1 MFWFDRHVQIPR
13 GAAPRVQGDGDM
25 TRRFETYHHVV
36 DLWTPEAAARCA
48 DEVELLIYRS
58 RLLGADLRI
67 TNFAGGNTS
76 CKAPATDAITGE
88 RFDVLWVKGSG
99 GDLGTMSR
107 GGLAAL
113 RMDRLSRLRGLYRG
127 HAHED
132 DIVPLYAQCAF
143 GIDGKAPSIDTP
155 LHALLP
161 SRHVDHLHPDAVI
174 AIAAAKDG
182 AALTREIFEGRLGW
196 IDWLRPGFELG
207 VRIADMQR
215 ARPELEGIVL
225 GGHGVISWAE
235 TSAACYRLSLDI
247 IETAG
252 RFLAARATGRVAFGG
267 VRVAALGE
275 ARRRAAAAAAAP
287 ILRGLCSRTS
297 RKVGHFIDT
306 PDVLDFAGAADAG
319 RLSAI
324 GTSCPDHFLR
334 TKVQPLLL
342 DLPAEL
348 AQDAV
353 ALGEKAGSAFAAY
366 AATYRAYY
374 DSCRDATSP
383 PMRDDNP
390 VVVLWPG
397 IGMFTFAAD
406 KQTARVAGEYFVNAI
421 NVMRGAEALGGYVG
435 LPPREAFG
443 VEYWQLEEAKLRRRP
458 PEKRLARRVA
468 LISGAAS
475 GIGLAIAARFL
486 AEGAAVALL
495 DRDPARL
502 DAVCADLRQRHE
514 ADQVVAVVADLR
526 DARATEVAFAAAA
539 LAFGGIDILVNNAG
553 LSISG
558 DIVDFDVAD
567 YDLMQEVMAR
577 GAFVLSRCFAR
588 AIRQQRLGGDI
599 LYVASKN
606 GVAVGPSNVAYG
618 SIKAAQAHQARL
630 LAAEL
635 GKDGV
640 RVNVINPDAVI
651 RGSGIWSH
659 GWAEGRAKAY
669 GISVDQLPAHYAKRT
684 LLNVEITPEDVA
696 SAALALVGGEL
707 SKTTGAIITVDG
719 GVPAAFPR

>member
-1 MFWFDRHVQIPR
+1 
-13 GAAPRVQGDGDM
+13 M
-25 TRRFETYHHVV
+25 TRRFESFRHVN
-36 DLWTPEAAARCA
+36 DLWRPENAARCA
-48 DEVELLIYRS
+48 DEVELLVYRS

-76 CKAPATDAITGE
+76 CKAPAVDAITGE
-88 RFDVLWVKGSG
+88 RLDVLWVKGSG
-99 GDLGTMSR
+99 GDLGTMTR

-113 RMDRLSRLRGLYRG
+113 RMDRMSRLRALYRG

-132 DIVPLYAQCAF
+132 GMVPLYAQCVF
-143 GIDGKAPSIDTP
+143 GTEGKAPSIDTP

-161 SRHVDHLHPDAVI
+161 ARHVDHLHPDAVI
-174 AIAAAKDG
+174 AIAAAREG
-182 AALTREIFEGRLGW
+182 AALTQEIFEGRLGW

-207 VRIADMQR
+207 VRIAEMQR
-215 ARPELEGIVL
+215 ANPGLQGIVL

-235 TSAACYRLSLDI
+235 TSEACYRLSLDI

-252 RFLAARATGRVAFGG
+252 RFLAAREAGRVAFGG
-267 VRVAALGE
+267 LCVPPLDAGK
-275 ARRRAAAAAAAP
+275 RREVAAAAAP
-287 ILRGLCSRTS
+287 ILRGLASGAS
-297 RKVGHFIDT
+297 RKIGHFVDA
-306 PDVLDFAGAADAG
+306 PEVLAFAGGADAT

-342 DLPAEL
+342 DLPADL
-348 AQDAV
+348 AKDAA
-353 ALGEKAGSAFAAY
+353 ALREQARAAFAAY
-366 AATYRAYY
+366 AEAYRAYY
-374 DSCRDATSP
+374 DACRDAASP
-383 PMRDDNP
+383 PMRDDSP

-435 LPPREAFG
+435 LPRREAFG

-468 LISGAAS
+468 LVSGAAG
-475 GIGLAIAARFL
+475 GIGLAIAERFL
-486 AEGAAVALL
+486 AEGAAVMLL
-495 DRDPARL
+495 DRDAARL
-502 DAVCADLRQRHE
+502 DAASADLRARHD
-514 ADQVVAVVADLR
+514 ADRVDSVVADLR
-526 DARATEVAFAAAA
+526 DARAADDAFTAAA
-539 LAFGGIDILVNNAG
+539 LAFGGVDILVNNAG
-553 LSISG
+553 LSVSG
-558 DIVDFDVAD
+558 DIAEFDVAD

-577 GAFVLSRCFAR
+577 GAFLLSRAFAR
-588 AIRQQRLGGDI
+588 SIRRQRLGGDI
-599 LYVASKN
+599 LYIASKN

-651 RGSGIWSH
+651 RGSGIWAH

-669 GISVDQLPAHYAKRT
+669 GITVDELPAHYAKRT
-684 LLNVEITPEDVA
+684 LLNVEITPDDVA
-696 SAALALVGGEL
+696 AAALALVGGEL
-707 SKTTGAIITVDG
+707 SKTTGAIVTVDG